1 MSFISREEFKSL
13 ANADLDKLYDY
24 LTEKFNTLESKIEQQ
39 YQTIKELESRLNQNS
54 KNSHKPPSS
63 DMFKKERDR
72 KTSRRKIGGQN
83 GHDGN
88 NLKMVSNPT
97 EIKEYPAPERCEK
110 CDLSLDDVSSKL
122 KVGQEFTLPKMEIS
136 TIEHRVESKK
146 CSCGHVN
153 VGQNSPEIK
162 NHTYYGNEF
171 KSFLLYL
178 KNHHMLPFGRIKELI
193 KDIFGHTISEGTIC
207 NSEKEFSWKI
217 QPIETKIKQ
226 EIISEEVVCF
236 DETGVRSEKKNY
248 WVHVATTPNFTH
260 FNFDRKRGFEG
271 MSAGG
276 ILPEFKGTAVHDFFR
291 PYLKFDCGHSYCNAH
306 LLRELIGSLES
317 TKQVWTEMMLGVLI
331 AGLDAKKEAYSETI
345 SEEILKMYD
354 KAIKMGYK
362 ENPDIDIGKKRTGI
376 KVVNLLKRMDHYR
389 EDILKFIFSE
399 KIPFD
404 NNLAERALRMLKVK
418 NKISGCFRN
427 PESGKYFCSFRSFL
441 DTCRKQ
447 KLPIFNSILKVFR
460 MDFIDFALN

>member
-39 YQTIKELESRLNQNS
+39 YQTIKELEARLNQNRL
-54 KNSHKPPSS
+54 NSHKPPSS
-63 DMFKKERDR
+63 DIFKKERDR

-178 KNHHMLPFGRIKELI
+178 KNHHMLPFGRIKELV
-193 KDIFGHTISEGTIC
+193 KDIFGHTISEGTIW
-207 NSEKEFSWKI
+207 NSEKE
-217 QPIETKIKQ
+217 
-226 EIISEEVVCF
+226 
-236 DETGVRSEKKNY
+236 
-248 WVHVATTPNFTH
+248 
-260 FNFDRKRGFEG
+260 
-271 MSAGG
+271 
-276 ILPEFKGTAVHDFFR
+276 
-291 PYLKFDCGHSYCNAH
+291 
-306 LLRELIGSLES
+306 LLGSCCYN
-317 TKQVWTEMMLGVLI
+317 T
-331 AGLDAKKEAYSETI
+331 
-345 SEEILKMYD
+345 
-354 KAIKMGYK
+354 
-362 ENPDIDIGKKRTGI
+362 
-376 KVVNLLKRMDHYR
+376 
-389 EDILKFIFSE
+389 
-399 KIPFD
+399 
-404 NNLAERALRMLKVK
+404 
-418 NKISGCFRN
+418 
-427 PESGKYFCSFRSFL
+427 
-441 DTCRKQ
+441 
-447 KLPIFNSILKVFR
+447 
-460 MDFIDFALN
+460 